1 MDIVQLAEPAAV
13 RAAVKALRSEAYF
26 LRQGQA
32 LTVLLQDPH
41 EHSLKRQFAKRNSQD
56 FANRLS
62 RIAASLPR
70 LTDEVSELRGRN
82 FPGDVLYLNLA
93 HLVSLTVAPDSVAE
107 GVARIPLFAFFEYE
121 RRGVLKSS

>member
-93 HLVSLTVAPDSVAE
+93 HLVSTVAPDSVAE
-107 GVARIPLFAFFEYE
+107 GVA
-121 RRGVLKSS
+121 